1 MPRRLQILFIEI
13 SPDIADFL
21 YEKVLPHLQEKLL
34 AHMDLDESQIK
45 ENEESYLLSDIFQ
58 DINEDE
64 DGDEEDDNLNKL
76 KDWNRL
82 V

>member
-1 MPRRLQILFIEI
+1 MPRCLQILFIEI
-13 SPDIADFL
+13 SPDIIDFL

-34 AHMDLDESQIK
+34 AHTDLDESQIQ

-76 KDWNRL
+76 KTKT
-82 V
+82 VV

>member
-13 SPDIADFL
+13 SPDITDFL
-21 YEKVLPHLQEKLL
+21 YEKVLPHLQEKML
-34 AHMDLDESQIK
+34 AHTDLEESQIQ

-64 DGDEEDDNLNKL
+64 DEEDDNLNKL
-76 KDWNRL
+76 KTETL